1 MLSSGSSPTVPADL
15 AIVDVDDTQP
25 PAAAAAVAADPYAPP
40 AVDTADGP
48 QPQPPA
54 PPADTGDTAIDDD
67 VLADSGRDDGDTA
80 TDTDNTATDGRRQA
94 ALAAARTLPPPV
106 PADDTQ
112 PAAVDDPYSAH
123 PTQLTLQQFKDA
135 THDKSSLWASSTT
148 SLQRPASSS
157 TPAAGSQYV
166 MFNCDDIDILRQIRS
181 TQCRNILTTAMHCQ
195 RNGSHGHFA
204 TTEFTTDVDGTA
216 AEASVAWQLFPI
228 QPLTRVGGVSA
239 VDGGAAAAAAASG
252 EDRGG
257 EEPAEDRGGGAARI
271 EGGEGPAEDRGSN
284 DGQSTRTS
292 RRRID
297 RGEGPQQSSFPLEAF
312 DLSGATTMDTSTAP

>member
-54 PPADTGDTAIDDD
+54 PPADTGDTAIDSTTRAE
-67 VLADSGRDDGDTA
+67 VPPWVVA
-80 TDTDNTATDGRRQA
+80 DGRRQA
-94 ALAAARTLPPPV
+94 ALEAARTLPPPV

-204 TTEFTTDVDGTA
+204 TTEFTIDVDGTA